1 MNNLDNIIKE
11 SSDNEFITDVIDAS
25 NKYPVIVDF
34 WAPWC
39 GPCKNLTPNLEK
51 AIKSYNGK
59 VKLVK
64 INIDENPRVATDYG
78 IRSIPTMLLFSNGE
92 LKDTKVGALPKQEL
106 NDWIKNNS

>member
-25 NKYPVIVDF
+25 NEHPIIVDF

-51 AIKSYNGK
+51 VIKSYNGK
-59 VKLVK
+59 
-64 INIDENPRVATDYG
+64 N
-78 IRSIPTMLLFSNGE
+78 
-92 LKDTKVGALPKQEL
+92 KV
-106 NDWIKNNS
+106 S